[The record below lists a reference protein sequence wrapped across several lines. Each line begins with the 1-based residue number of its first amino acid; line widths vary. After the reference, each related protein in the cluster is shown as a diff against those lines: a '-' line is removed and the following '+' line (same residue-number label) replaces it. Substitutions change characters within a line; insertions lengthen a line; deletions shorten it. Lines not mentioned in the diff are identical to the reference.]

1 MAEDSVEIV
10 ELVDVIIGK
19 IKERSCADT
28 EWFELIEM
36 SAAYLVV
43 WDNGTRIM
51 DAIITMMNSV
61 AWFMEGTNP
70 VTDKMRADI
79 HAINVSIVRN
89 LRHYGNVKWGREP

>member
-43 WDNGTRIM
+43 WDNGTRI
-51 DAIITMMNSV
+51 
-61 AWFMEGTNP
+61 TNP